1 MKASYGCNMPTDLFE
16 TFQPD
21 AESLLRQIAP
31 QIDDAMLVIIAHQD
45 YGQNVEQHLHALRRI
60 RDEGAFELP
69 LPWHPG
75 EVLELVRWWPAPA
88 AEMAVADA
96 RRHHWIRAFCCT
108 ALLRVSADPGE
119 PALRDTWNETLN
131 PLIDSLQALERGLD
145 REAAAFLAWLIL
157 RYETDEHA
165 DSIGFLGVGL
175 LWFALQLG
183 SGTADATLVALAEWI
198 VAQEEAV
205 AARSK
210 IFGTPW
216 LFAASA
222 YKQHSRG
229 WERLGAALLALDLTG
244 RGEPVRVWVELIG
257 RELSAG

>member
-1 MKASYGCNMPTDLFE
+1 MPTDLFD

-21 AESLLRQIAP
+21 AESLLRRIAP
-31 QIDDAMLVIIAHQD
+31 QIDDAMLMTIAQQD
-45 YGQNVEQHLHALRRI
+45 YGQNAEQHLHALRRI
-60 RDEGAFELP
+60 RDKGVFELP

-88 AEMAVADA
+88 VEMAVADA

-108 ALLRVSADPGE
+108 ALLRASAGPGE
-119 PALRDTWNETLN
+119 PALRDAWSETLS
-131 PLIDSLQALERGLD
+131 PLIDSLQALESGLD

-157 RYETDEHA
+157 RFETDEKV
-165 DSIGFLGVGL
+165 DSIGFLGIGL

-183 SGTADATLVALAEWI
+183 SGIADATLVALAEWI
-198 VAQEEAV
+198 VAQEENV

-216 LFAASA
+216 LFTASA
-222 YKQHSRG
+222 YRQHPRG
-229 WERLGAALLALDLTG
+229 WGRLGAALQALDLT
-244 RGEPVRVWVELIG
+244 RHGEPVRVWVRLIG
-257 RELSAG
+257 RELSTE